1 MSSISVKP
9 RVARCLGAERWKS
22 RVQWVMAGGLPE
34 VRFNHNHSMVTNS
47 QNKWWCR
54 CSTLVVWAVAA
65 ASIAWWGLRLTGASH
80 AALVAPSPVL
90 SADAVVDAGAV
101 ARLLGA
107 VTVTA
112 ADAAPGAASRFSL
125 LGIVAGAANQGA
137 ALIAI
142 DGKPGRPYRVGSKVE
157 EGLFLQSVEPRRARL
172 APSATGPAS
181 MLLEMPPL
189 TK

>member
-1 MSSISVKP
+1 
-9 RVARCLGAERWKS
+9 
-22 RVQWVMAGGLPE
+22 
-34 VRFNHNHSMVTNS
+34 MVTNS

-54 CSTLVVWAVAA
+54 SSTLVVWSLAA

-112 ADAAPGAASRFSL
+112 ADVTPAPGAASRFSL

-157 EGLFLQSVEPRRARL
+157 DGLFLQSVEPRRARL